1 LDPGK
6 NGDGPV
12 RLKEELEPI
21 ARVEVQVFPHQ
32 FRDGDLVF
40 AAKGGFQNKRPPL
53 HFPDVASPPEL
64 LHASAAKARSMM
76 TYICYTTFMANV
88 KIAYAKAHLPEL
100 LERVAQGERIVISR
114 YNTPMAELVPAP
126 KTEKVQRKFGTGKGK
141 AMLIDPRALDP
152 MTDDEAEA
160 FLQGR
165 Y

>member
-1 LDPGK
+1 M
-6 NGDGPV
+6 
-12 RLKEELEPI
+12 
-21 ARVEVQVFPHQ
+21 
-32 FRDGDLVF
+32 
-40 AAKGGFQNKRPPL
+40 RPPDCVISYAQGQSEFRTSRWL
-53 HFPDVASPPEL
+53 QL
-64 LHASAAKARSMM
+64 LLIDSGRGHMM

-100 LERVAQGERIVISR
+100 LARVAQGERIVISR

-126 KTEKVQRKFGTGKGK
+126 KAEKVQRKFGTGKGK

>member
-1 LDPGK
+1 MILSSSLVKPA
-6 NGDGPV
+6 
-12 RLKEELEPI
+12 LLEVFTIESPKLLGQY
-21 ARVEVQVFPHQ
+21 AVEHNVVNYVF
-32 FRDGDLVF
+32 
-40 AAKGGFQNKRPPL
+40 
-53 HFPDVASPPEL
+53 
-64 LHASAAKARSMM
+64 RSLMM
-76 TYICYTTFMANV
+76 TNICYTTFMANV

-126 KTEKVQRKFGTGKGK
+126 KAEKVQRKFGTGKGK